1 MPDKSPSV
9 ARRIARFIL
18 MAIGLG
24 VTGIVFGLIGAIIG
38 GKVIGGDSVGFGA
51 LGLALAGIMIGYPA
65 GIIVGI
71 VLIKKILHQRGS
83 LLFGILGSI
92 IGAVIVIALA
102 EPLKLNSNTG
112 LLFGAFL
119 LCVPVFCLSG
129 FLLRK

>member
-1 MPDKSPSV
+1 MPDKSPTV

-18 MAIGLG
+18 MAMGLG
-24 VTGIVFGLIGAIIG
+24 VTGIVFGLIGALIG
-38 GKVIGGDSVGFGA
+38 GKVIGGNSVGFGA
-51 LGLALAGIMIGYPA
+51 LGLALASIIIGYPA

-83 LLFGILGSI
+83 LLLGISGSI

-102 EPLKLNSNTG
+102 EPLNLNSNTG
-112 LLFGAFL
+112 LLFGTFL
-119 LCVPVFCLSG
+119 LCVPIFCLSG

>member
-24 VTGIVFGLIGAIIG
+24 VTGIVFGLIGALIS
-38 GKVIGGDSVGFGA
+38 GKVIGGNSVGFGA

-102 EPLKLNSNTG
+102 EPLHLNSNTG
-112 LLFGAFL
+112 LLFGTFL